1 MILSKKTKNKDGVAV
16 GFIPYIVFVL
26 VLLIAFTTFYISG
39 WLTLSPVATSD
50 SNRTNMRCCISDA
63 IDRYCENRNQSTV
76 EVCGIITRDEAQCCD
91 FFLKDETGE
100 ILIEDNSSYGLL
112 LPSRVGRKATI
123 FGTLTKRGLVY
134 VITDTR
140 IEFH

>member
-1 MILSKKTKNKDGVAV
+1 MTLSKKTKKKNKGVI
-16 GFIPYIVFVL
+16 GFTPYVVSGLVL
-26 VLLIAFTTFYISG
+26 VIAFATFYFSG
-39 WLTLSPVATSD
+39 WMTLSPVSTSD
-50 SNRTNMRCCISDA
+50 SIKNNMTCCISEA
-63 IDRYCENRNQSTV
+63 IDRFCENDNPSTV
-76 EVCGIITRDEAQCCD
+76 KVCGIITRDEAQCCD

-134 VITDTR
+134 VITNTR

>member
-1 MILSKKTKNKDGVAV
+1 MTLSKKTKNKDGVAV
-16 GFIPYIVFVL
+16 GFIPYVVFVL
-26 VLLIAFTTFYISG
+26 VLVIAFTTFYISG

-50 SNRTNMRCCISDA
+50 SNRINMKCCISDA
-63 IDRYCENRNQSTV
+63 IDKYCENKTQSTV